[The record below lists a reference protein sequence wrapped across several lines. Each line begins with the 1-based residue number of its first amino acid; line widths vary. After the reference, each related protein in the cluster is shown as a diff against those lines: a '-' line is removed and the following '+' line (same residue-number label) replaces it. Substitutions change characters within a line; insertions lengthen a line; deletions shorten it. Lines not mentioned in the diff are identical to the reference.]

1 MPSFSGKFQYLNA
14 DGATVQAGACQV
26 TFDESTLTLV
36 PAAGAPLAFD
46 LGDID
51 LFQLGEYELT
61 LTLYTGK
68 KILLQQFGKAFQN
81 LSHDLLEAFRQRLIQ
96 CLLLEDLEEITRFD
110 GFAQLS
116 SAASPAQQFA
126 SPAEFRLYRSN
137 LAVLPTLAM
146 GFQWRLADIDAVK
159 FDEANYT
166 LVLESGGE
174 RLTVTKLAKRTREFR
189 ERLENS
195 VAQLN
200 QLSANTLHEI
210 FPFLNPDQLQQAA
223 LLMREGHAAPLR
235 GLKDIH
241 PQTEQGLVA
250 NVIDAKLK
258 PYFDALL
265 KHVPPGWGYA
275 GFKLLREEE
284 EPDEAEAE
292 PPVEE
297 SLTASAGVGKEPPE
311 EAPEEPAQQAPE
323 EETEKQPILYWFFFP
338 LATKPGAKS
347 PGNLVAWEATS
358 KGGRATYFFRLL
370 PPEQA
375 RVRTDPSQAPAAVD
389 AAIRQLN
396 RALVLLNF
404 RREPIYLPDDSLE
417 LQPRFRRYAI
427 ACRKL
432 PELRRLRAS
441 FLGRAIHTSLQAW
454 NRQFEAFLANASGS

>member
-1 MPSFSGKFQYLNA
+1 MPSYSGKFQYLNA
-14 DGATVQAGACQV
+14 DGTAAQTGACQV

-36 PAAGAPLAFD
+36 PTAGAPLALD

-51 LFQLGEYELT
+51 LFQPGEYELA

-68 KILLQQFGKAFQN
+68 KILLHQFGKAFRN

-96 CLLLEDLEEITRFD
+96 CFLLEDLEEITRFD

-116 SAASPAQQFA
+116 SAALSARPFA
-126 SPAEFRLYRSN
+126 SPAESRLYRSN
-137 LAVLPTLAM
+137 LAVLPTLAT

-159 FDEANYT
+159 FDEANYA
-166 LVLESGGE
+166 LVLESAGE

-189 ERLENS
+189 KRLENS

-200 QLSANTLHEI
+200 QLNANTLHEI
-210 FPFLNPDQLQQAA
+210 FPFLDPDQLQQAA
-223 LLMREGHAAPLR
+223 LLMREGHAAPLAR
-235 GLKDIH
+235 LKAIH
-241 PQTEQGLVA
+241 PKAEQALVG

-258 PYFDALL
+258 PYFDALT

-275 GFKLLREEE
+275 GFKLIREEE
-284 EPDEAEAE
+284 EPGEAEAE

-297 SLTASAGVGKEPPE
+297 SPTAFARADEEP
-311 EAPEEPAQQAPE
+311 PEEPAQQAPE
-323 EETEKQPILYWFFFP
+323 KETEKQPILYWFFFP

-375 RVRTDPSQAPAAVD
+375 RVLADPSQAPAAVD
-389 AAIRQLN
+389 AAVRELN

-404 RREPIYLPDDSLE
+404 RREPVYLSEDSLE
-417 LQPRFRRYAI
+417 MQPRFRRYAI
-427 ACRKL
+427 ACRKI

-441 FLGRAIHTSLQAW
+441 FLGRAIHTSLPAW
-454 NRQFEAFLANASGS
+454 GEQVEKFLA